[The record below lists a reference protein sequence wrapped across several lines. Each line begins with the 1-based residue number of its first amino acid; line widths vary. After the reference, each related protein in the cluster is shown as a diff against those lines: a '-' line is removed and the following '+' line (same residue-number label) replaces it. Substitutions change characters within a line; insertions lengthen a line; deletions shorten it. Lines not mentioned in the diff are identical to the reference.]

1 MRLTKKEKLFVEFL
15 ETKNPTIEMQKVWD
29 EYIELVSFLKKEEF
43 EWLTEKLYVKYK
55 GKKLTDDNMTYF
67 YASIGDYFD

>member
-1 MRLTKKEKLFVEFL
+1 MRLTKKEKLFVDFL
-15 ETKNPTIEMQKVWD
+15 ETKKPTIEMQKVWD

-55 GKKLTDDNMTYF
+55 GKNLTDDNMIYF
-67 YASIGDYFD
+67 HASIGDYFD